1 MVTSLAASLVIE
13 DYDTYAIAWREQTR
27 GVSRFESEARLSAFA
42 VTDIGEV
49 RRP

>member
-27 GVSRFESEARLSAFA
+27 GVSRFESEAGLVA